1 VSKQTLKHPSLLL
14 ATYWRQ
20 ALKSGYILIL
30 IFQILAI
37 GNPKVHF
44 IFTFQFLLI
53 SPFGKIWPV
62 RKRLELFRILIFL
75 FQLWLY
81 FVWCSMVV
89 CIAERSLIPI

>member
-1 VSKQTLKHPSLLL
+1 VSKQTLKHSSLLL

-20 ALKSGYILIL
+20 ALKSGYIFIL

-81 FVWCSMVV
+81 FVWCSLWWFILQREV
-89 CIAERSLIPI
+89 